1 MPERNQQRG
10 KNIEIYLSVPLCVHL
25 RRAIGVLFCRYRSLF
40 LSPASGRIY
49 LARRE
54 KGNLLLRKSR
64 LRIRGALT
72 LIDTIAYRQEPTRV
86 A

>member
-25 RRAIGVLFCRYRSLF
+25 RRAIGVLFRRYRSLF
-40 LSPASGRIY
+40 LSPASDRIY

-54 KGNLLLRKSR
+54 KGNLLRKSR

-72 LIDTIAYRQEPTRV
+72 LIDTIAYRQEPTLV